1 MNSYLVETDDFTAP
15 INYNILVGSIRSKY
29 GHGQYQKRYFHII
42 VTSGSMVIASTNP
55 AISKTYPSQDII
67 AYYKQKTL
75 KDLRIFTFGKYKYK
89 TYLEVI
95 KSDPWYVKWCLRNIK
110 DFSLT
115 ADENTY
121 LSDAYY
127 QRSLDRIWHF

>member
-1 MNSYLVETDDFTAP
+1 MNSYLVETYDCTAP
-15 INYNILVGSIRSKY
+15 ICYEVLCHKQQCPSIITEYEK
-29 GHGQYQKRYFHII
+29 HYFHII

-95 KSDPWYVKWCLRNIK
+95 KSDPKYVKWCLRNIK

-115 ADENTY
+115 TDEHTY
-121 LSDAYY
+121 LSYWY
-127 QRSLDRIWHF
+127 CHYLRTSYKQ

>member
-15 INYNILVGSIRSKY
+15 INYNILVGGIRSKY

-95 KSDPWYVKWCLRNIK
+95 KSDPEYVKWCLQNIQ

-115 ADENTY
+115 ADEHTY
-121 LSDAYY
+121 LSYWY
-127 QRSLDRIWHF
+127 CHHLRISYKQ

>member
-15 INYNILVGSIRSKY
+15 INYNILVGGIRSKY

-67 AYYKQKTL
+67 AYYK
-75 KDLRIFTFGKYKYK
+75 
-89 TYLEVI
+89 
-95 KSDPWYVKWCLRNIK
+95 
-110 DFSLT
+110 
-115 ADENTY
+115 
-121 LSDAYY
+121 
-127 QRSLDRIWHF
+127 

>member
-15 INYNILVGSIRSKY
+15 INYNVLVGGIRSKY

-95 KSDPWYVKWCLRNIK
+95 KSDPWYVNGVSRTYKILV
-110 DFSLT
+110 SLQMSILILVT
-115 ADENTY
+115 G
-121 LSDAYY
+121 
-127 QRSLDRIWHF
+127 IVII

>member
-15 INYNILVGSIRSKY
+15 INYNILVGGIRSKY
-29 GHGQYQKRYFHII
+29 GHGQYQNRYFHII

>member
-15 INYNILVGSIRSKY
+15 INYNVLVGVIRSKY

-42 VTSGSMVIASTNP
+42 VTSGSMVIASTNS

-95 KSDPWYVKWCLRNIK
+95 KSDPKYVKWCLQNIQ
-110 DFSLT
+110 DFSLSV
-115 ADENTY
+115 DEHTY
-121 LSDAYY
+121 LSYWY
-127 QRSLDRIWHF
+127 CHHLRTSYKQ

>member
-15 INYNILVGSIRSKY
+15 ISYNILVGELKSKY
-29 GHGQYQKRYFHII
+29 SHRQYQKRYFHVI

-67 AYYKQKTL
+67 TYYKQKTL
-75 KDLRIFTFGKYKYK
+75 EDLRIFTFGKYKYK
-89 TYLEVI
+89 PYLEVI
-95 KSDPWYVKWCLRNIK
+95 KSDPKYVKWCLKNIK

-115 ADENTY
+115 TDERTC
-121 LSDAYY
+121 LSYWYY
-127 QRSLDRIWHF
+127 YSPRTGYKQ